1 MKPAAERREEDAMA
15 DPSSPE
21 TPGTTVESGVVALG
35 DIEVA
40 FSRTGSGK
48 PVVFVHGLAED
59 RGSWREITRRLDPG
73 FRAHSVDLRGH
84 GSSSAGNGNGTL
96 SQLAG
101 DLLAYLD
108 EVTGPAACVG
118 FSLGGVI
125 VLEAAL
131 QRPDLVRQA
140 IVVGTSSK
148 VGRAAAAF
156 FEERVRQVQSDIEG
170 FRLALAADTDAQ
182 LARNR
187 SDAAAIAARRVAA
200 VGEGAGYVNAARAMI
215 ALASAPLTERLR
227 EIRVPVHIVQGEK
240 DVFCP
245 AKAAE
250 ILREAMPEA
259 GYSEIPEAGHLMAV
273 DQPDLLAL
281 EISRVLKKKPSTF
294 GSIG

>member
-1 MKPAAERREEDAMA
+1 MA
-15 DPSSPE
+15 HPSSSATQTPPVE
-21 TPGTTVESGVVALG
+21 TGTVSLG

-40 FSRTGSGK
+40 FRRTGSGE
-48 PVVFVHGLAED
+48 PVVFIHGLAEES
-59 RGSWREITRRLDPG
+59 GSWSEVTCRLPG
-73 FRAHSVDLRGH
+73 IRTHALDLRGH
-84 GSSSAGNGNGTL
+84 GHSSAGNGDGTL

-108 EVTGPAACVG
+108 QVTGPAACVG

-156 FEERVRQVQSDIEG
+156 FEERVEQARSDIAG
-170 FRLALAADTDAQ
+170 LRLALASDTDAQ

-187 SDAAAIAARRVAA
+187 DAVASIAAQRVAA

-227 EIRVPVHIVQGEK
+227 DIRVPVHIIQGEK

-245 AKAAE
+245 LKAAE
-250 ILREAMPEA
+250 ILREAMPQA
-259 GYSEIPEAGHLMAV
+259 GYSEIPDAGHLIAA

-281 EISRVLKKKPSTF
+281 EISKALKEKNS
-294 GSIG
+294 

>member
-1 MKPAAERREEDAMA
+1 MSVTHPSSSEPDPAAA
-15 DPSSPE
+15 
-21 TPGTTVESGVVALG
+21 GTGTVSLRDIDVAYT
-35 DIEVA
+35 
-40 FSRTGSGK
+40 RTGSGE

-59 RGSWREITRRLDPG
+59 RGSWSGIIRRLAPG
-73 FRAHSVDLRGH
+73 IEAHALDLRGH
-84 GSSSAGNGNGTL
+84 GGTTAGKGEGTA

-101 DLLAYLD
+101 DLLAYL
-108 EVTGPAACVG
+108 ERVTGPAACVG
-118 FSLGGVI
+118 FSLGGVV

-156 FEERVRQVQSDIEG
+156 FEERVGQVQTDIDG
-170 FRLALAADTDAQ
+170 FRQALVADTEAQ

-187 SDAAAIAARRVAA
+187 GDAAGIAAERAAA

-215 ALASAPLTERLR
+215 ALAAAPLTERLR
-227 EIRVPVHIVQGEK
+227 GIEVPVHIIQGEK
-240 DVFCP
+240 DAFCP
-245 AKAAE
+245 LKAAE

-259 GYSEIPEAGHLMAV
+259 GYSEIPDAGHLMAV

-281 EISRVLKKKPSTF
+281 EISDALKRNRP
-294 GSIG
+294 

>member
-1 MKPAAERREEDAMA
+1 MTQPASA
-15 DPSSPE
+15 
-21 TPGTTVESGVVALG
+21 ESGPATAETGTVLLG

-40 FSRTGSGK
+40 YARTGAGE
-48 PVVFVHGLAED
+48 PVVFIHGLAED
-59 RGSWREITRRLDPG
+59 GGSWSEITRRLPG
-73 FRAHSVDLRGH
+73 VRAHALDLRGH
-84 GSSSAGNGNGTL
+84 GRSSAGNGEGTA

-101 DLLAYLD
+101 DLLAYL
-108 EVTGPAACVG
+108 EQVTGPAACVG

-156 FEERVRQVQSDIEG
+156 FEERVEQVRSDIEG
-170 FRLALAADTDAQ
+170 FRQALAADTDAQ

-187 SDAAAIAARRVAA
+187 DDVAGIAARRVAA

-215 ALASAPLTERLR
+215 ALAAAPLTERLR
-227 EIRVPVHIVQGEK
+227 GIRVPVHIIQGGK

-245 AKAAE
+245 VKAAQ
-250 ILREAMPEA
+250 ILREAMPQA
-259 GYSEIPEAGHLMAV
+259 GYSEIPDAGHLITV
-273 DQPDLLAL
+273 DQPDLLAA
-281 EISRVLKKKPSTF
+281 EISNALKQKNP
-294 GSIG
+294 

>member
-1 MKPAAERREEDAMA
+1 MA
-15 DPSSPE
+15 HPSSSATRTTPVE
-21 TPGTTVESGVVALG
+21 TGTVSLG

-40 FSRTGSGK
+40 FRRTGSGE
-48 PVVFVHGLAED
+48 PVVFIHGLAEEA
-59 RGSWREITRRLDPG
+59 GSWSEVTCRLPG
-73 FRAHSVDLRGH
+73 IRAHALDLRGH
-84 GSSSAGNGNGTL
+84 GHSSAGNGDGTL

-108 EVTGPAACVG
+108 RVTGPAACVG

-156 FEERVRQVQSDIEG
+156 FEERVEQARSDIAG
-170 FRLALAADTDAQ
+170 LRPALASDTDAQ

-187 SDAAAIAARRVAA
+187 DAVASIAAQRVAA

-227 EIRVPVHIVQGEK
+227 DIRVPVHIIQGEK

-245 AKAAE
+245 IKAAE
-250 ILREAMPEA
+250 ILREAMPQA
-259 GYSEIPEAGHLMAV
+259 GYSEIPDAGHLIAA

-281 EISRVLKKKPSTF
+281 EISRALKEKNS
-294 GSIG
+294 

>member
-1 MKPAAERREEDAMA
+1 MA
-15 DPSSPE
+15 HPSSPRTDGAAFE
-21 TPGTTVESGVVALG
+21 TGTVLLG
-35 DIEVA
+35 DIDVA
-40 FSRTGSGK
+40 FSCTGSGK

-59 RGSWREITRRLDPG
+59 QSSWIEIIRRLAPG
-73 FRAHSVDLRGH
+73 NCAHAVDLRGH
-84 GSSSAGNGNGTL
+84 GRSSAGKGNGTV

-108 EVTGPAACVG
+108 KVTGPAACVG

-148 VGRAAAAF
+148 VGRAATTF

-170 FRLALAADTDAQ
+170 FRQALASDTDAQ
-182 LARNR
+182 LVRNR
-187 SDAAAIAARRVAA
+187 GDIAEISAQRVAA
-200 VGEGAGYVNAARAMI
+200 VGEGAGYINAARAMI

-227 EIRVPVHIVQGEK
+227 EIRVPVHIIHGEK

-245 AKAAE
+245 QKAAE
-250 ILREAMPEA
+250 ILREAMPES
-259 GYSEIPEAGHLMAV
+259 GYAEIPDAGHLIAV

-281 EISRVLKKKPSTF
+281 EISKALKKKNS
-294 GSIG
+294 

>member
-1 MKPAAERREEDAMA
+1 MMEPDGAA
-15 DPSSPE
+15 SE
-21 TPGTTVESGVVALG
+21 TGTVSLRDIDVAYT
-35 DIEVA
+35 
-40 FSRTGSGK
+40 RTGSGE

-59 RGSWREITRRLDPG
+59 RDSWSEIIRRLPPG
-73 FRAHSVDLRGH
+73 ICAHAADLRGH
-84 GSSSAGNGNGTL
+84 GRSSAGNGEGTA

-101 DLLAYLD
+101 DLLAYL
-108 EVTGPAACVG
+108 EQVTGPAACVG

-182 LARNR
+182 LASNR
-187 SDAAAIAARRVAA
+187 GAAAAIAARRVAA
-200 VGEGAGYVNAARAMI
+200 VGEGAGYANAARAMI
-215 ALASAPLTERLR
+215 ALASAPLTDRLR
-227 EIRVPVHIVQGEK
+227 GISVPVHIIQGEK

-245 AKAAE
+245 QKAAE
-250 ILREAMPEA
+250 ILREAMPQA
-259 GYSEIPEAGHLMAV
+259 GYCEIPDAGHLMAV

-281 EISRVLKKKPSTF
+281 EIAKALKEKNS
-294 GSIG
+294 